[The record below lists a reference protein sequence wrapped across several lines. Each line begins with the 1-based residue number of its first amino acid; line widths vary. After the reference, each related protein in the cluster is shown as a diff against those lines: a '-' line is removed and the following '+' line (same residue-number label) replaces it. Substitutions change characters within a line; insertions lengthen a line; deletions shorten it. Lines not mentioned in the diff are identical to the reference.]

1 MKDLIISYLAPL
13 ILSFTPISLILIK
26 YLSRLF
32 SKHDPLLGQTTVL
45 CTNITGTLTEENL
58 IVRTFYFDKYKGK
71 IEDNSRFIKIED
83 REERPGEEA
92 LIEKNSLIENETF
105 RLMSVIAFL
114 CKFKKTRSTEEIIKT
129 LMMECGFS
137 KGKTETD
144 YEMLQELH
152 SNLEKKFSTVI
163 TFKKETKE
171 IFAFTKGNPLKI
183 LKKCTKATING
194 KKVDIDYQMARKFR
208 KRIKQLNKNGQKVIG
223 FAYKQLPFKK
233 QEKYTEHFAEN
244 DMTFLGIMGITNLLK
259 TNLKE
264 PMDAIKTSGIKTY
277 ILTSQKEKK
286 ALAIAKIHKL
296 VNPLY
301 CETITGEYLSR
312 LNDQKISK
320 MLLNKEKDY
329 IFAELKEE
337 DKLKIIALLRQ
348 QGETV
353 AVINKK
359 GKNNLKEMIDAINKG
374 KIIQSNYKKFSKHA
388 ISCKIAET
396 LLILTAFALK
406 AMTPL
411 SIILIISLDL
421 FVNIGLEFSLRVSD
435 INKEQL
441 NIKKSLANLLI
452 NGISMGIIVSA
463 IYILSLIRYGWNIGE
478 TLSYTDS
485 AFLSASSI
493 TFMLLAALQIANAF
507 NLKNENKSILKT
519 NIFSNLYLIL
529 TTIISILLIYILTTF
544 SIFNNYFKLE
554 KISTLEWEIVLFCV
568 LILIIIEEFRKF
580 FTRKT

>member
-1 MKDLIISYLAPL
+1 MKELIISYLAPL

-26 YLSRLF
+26 YLSKIF
-32 SKHDPLLGQTTVL
+32 SKHDPLLGKTTVL

-83 REERPGEEA
+83 REDNPGEEA

-105 RLMSVIAFL
+105 RLISVIAFL
-114 CKFKKTRSTEEIIKT
+114 CKFKKTKRIEEIIRT

-137 KGKTETD
+137 KGKTEND
-144 YEMLQELH
+144 YSILQELP
-152 SNLEKKFSTVI
+152 SNPEKKFSTIVA
-163 TFKKETKE
+163 FKKETKE

-183 LKKCTKATING
+183 LKRCTKATING

-233 QEKYTEHFAEN
+233 QDKYTEQFTEN
-244 DMTFLGIMGITNLLK
+244 DMTFLGITGITNLLK
-259 TNLKE
+259 TNLQE
-264 PMDAIKTSGIKTY
+264 PIAAIASSGIKTY

-286 ALAIAKIHKL
+286 ALAIARIHKL
-296 VNPLY
+296 INPQY

-337 DKLKIIALLRQ
+337 DKLKIIELLRQ

-359 GKNNLKEMIDAINKG
+359 GKNNLKEMIEAINKG

-388 ISCKIAET
+388 ISCKIAEI
-396 LLILTAFALK
+396 LLIITALALK
-406 AMTPL
+406 APTPL
-411 SIILIISLDL
+411 SITLIISLDL
-421 FVNIGLEFSLRVSD
+421 FVNIGLELSLRVSA
-435 INKEQL
+435 INKEPI
-441 NIKKSLANLLI
+441 NNKKSLAGLLI
-452 NGISMGIIVSA
+452 NGISMGIIVSL

-478 TLSYTDS
+478 SLEFTDS

-493 TFMLLAALQIANAF
+493 TFILLAALQIANAF
-507 NLKNENKSILKT
+507 SLKNEDQSILKT
-519 NIFSNLYLIL
+519 NVFSNLYLIL
-529 TTIISILLIYILTTF
+529 TTIISILLIYILATF
-544 SIFNNYFKLE
+544 SLFKDYFKLE
-554 KISTLEWEIVLFCV
+554 TISTLEWEIILFCV

-580 FTRKT
+580 FIKKP